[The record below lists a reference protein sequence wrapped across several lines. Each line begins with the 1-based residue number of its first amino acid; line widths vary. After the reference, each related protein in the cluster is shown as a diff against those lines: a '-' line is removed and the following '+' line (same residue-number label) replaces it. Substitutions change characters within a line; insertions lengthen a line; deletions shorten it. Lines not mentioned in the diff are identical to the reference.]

1 MKTLTMGILSI
12 FLLTSCNNQAS
23 TNDADK
29 ATKNVKEIEQNQIV
43 TGPDRNFTFQDD
55 ETGKLPSGWS
65 QYFTGKGEKTDWKI
79 QDDNGNKVLAQ
90 LSEENIGGHFNEI
103 VYDGFEIK
111 NVELNVRIKGIKGEM
126 DQGGGFVW
134 RFIDA
139 DNHYI
144 VRANPLEDNVVL
156 YKMEN
161 GKRTDLP
168 LIGKGRTY
176 GVDVEPLGNGWNDL
190 KLTVVDNLFTV
201 YLNNKE
207 IFQVEDET
215 FKEAGKVGLWTKA
228 DAVTYFDDFQVI
240 SIK

>member
-29 ATKNVKEIEQNQIV
+29 ATKNVKEVEQNQIV